1 MVPGPFPPAGKD
13 AGGFRAGK
21 LFSYHLKTGMQC
33 FSKAS
38 LQAATTSRA
47 ILAFFVACPC
57 FPWMMGRSALPQPQR
72 GAGWRTDLLHLQ
84 PRSVIA

>member
-38 LQAATTSRA
+38 LQAAMTSRA
-47 ILAFFVACPC
+47 ILAFL
-57 FPWMMGRSALPQPQR
+57 WLALASH
-72 GAGWRTDLLHLQ
+72 G
-84 PRSVIA
+84 